1 MYKLLLILNLC
12 VICIVMYALQTD
24 EAISLH
30 MYFQSKQS
38 INRAVHAAAQQLDMD
53 KLSQGI
59 FSIDEASAKRVA
71 WTYLQQNLNLDQ
83 GLNPLPGSILAKSAE
98 IVRFQVI
105 NEGENFPYTFRDST
119 LGYSIVLNNPGVIM
133 IMRLDYPRLY
143 NILPPMTWHIK
154 GVAEIV
160 N

>member
-12 VICIVMYALQTD
+12 VVCIVMYALQTD
-24 EAISLH
+24 EALSLQ
-30 MYFQSKQS
+30 MYFQSKHS

-59 FSIDEASAKRVA
+59 FEIDEASAKRVA
-71 WTYLQQNLNLDQ
+71 WMYLRQNLNLDQ
-83 GLNPLPGSILAKSAE
+83 GLSPLPGSMLTKPAE
-98 IVRFQVI
+98 IVQFQVI
-105 NEGENFPYTFRDST
+105 NEGEIFPYTFYDAK
-119 LGYSIVLNNPGVIM
+119 LGYSIVLNNPSVIM
-133 IMRLDYPRLY
+133 IMRLEYPRLY
-143 NILPPMTWHIK
+143 SILPPLTWHIK